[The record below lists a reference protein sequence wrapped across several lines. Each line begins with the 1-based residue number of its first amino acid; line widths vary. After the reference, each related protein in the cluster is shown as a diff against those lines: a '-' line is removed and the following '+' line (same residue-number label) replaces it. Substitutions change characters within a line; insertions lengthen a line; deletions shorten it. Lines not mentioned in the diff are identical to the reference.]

1 MGWRIL
7 WGTRVFFN
15 AKTGLMILVIDP
27 SGGRKFY
34 ESLYSLAT
42 VYTPTILLTGE
53 VKFLGKVDSI
63 SYNLKEWKDGEI
75 LIDFAK
81 TRMVELLKR
90 KGFKIYECK
99 EL

>member
-1 MGWRIL
+1 
-7 WGTRVFFN
+7 
-15 AKTGLMILVIDP
+15 MILVLDQY
-27 SGGRKFY
+27 GGQRFY

-42 VYTPTILLTGE
+42 VYTPSILSTGE
-53 VKFLGKVDSI
+53 VKFLGQVDSI
-63 SYNLKEWKDGEI
+63 SYNLKEWEDTEI
-75 LIDFAK
+75 LRDFAK